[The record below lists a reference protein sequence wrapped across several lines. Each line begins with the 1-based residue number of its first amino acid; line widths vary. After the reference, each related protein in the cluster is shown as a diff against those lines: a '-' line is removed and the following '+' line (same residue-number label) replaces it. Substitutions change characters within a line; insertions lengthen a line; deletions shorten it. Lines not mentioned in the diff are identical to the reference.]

1 MSLKMNVLHSHSGLE
16 RDMNIPKHIVLVDEQ
31 FKGLFASDM
40 IQPLKYCGNL
50 YYKVPI
56 MSFVNN
62 GGVFKNFLQ

>member
-1 MSLKMNVLHSHSGLE
+1 MSLKMNVLHSHSKLE
-16 RDMNIPKHIVLVDEQ
+16 NDMNIPKHIVLVDEQ
-31 FKGLFASDM
+31 FKGLFAGDM

-62 GGVFKNFLQ
+62 GGVFKNFAQ